1 MRVLATVVTVAN
13 LGLLGGAGCSLTP
26 PIPVAHV
33 RLGPAVASPP
43 QVLLALPSVCNASS
57 GDCAEQHR
65 NAVAIAT
72 RMSVEFG
79 GYTMIDS
86 DRVNLE
92 LRQRRERRFTSETS
106 DSRTVEITGALW
118 VDATPAEQREVLDS
132 MAIDGLLV
140 VKLSFSEA
148 EGMSQR
154 QQIRVAVELRRVEPA
169 EVVWSSH
176 CTAESGDHHSTAQAI
191 DLATRCALEGALLR

>member
-1 MRVLATVVTVAN
+1 MRVLATVATVAT
-13 LGLLGGAGCSLTP
+13 LGLLGGGACSLNAP
-26 PIPVAHV
+26 VPVAHV

-43 QVLLALPSVCNASS
+43 QVLLALPAVCNASS

-86 DRVNLE
+86 ERVNLE
-92 LRQRRERRFTSETS
+92 LRQRRERRLTGDTQET
-106 DSRTVEITGALW
+106 RQTEVTGALW
-118 VDATPAEQREVLDS
+118 VDATPAEQREVLDT
-132 MAIDGLLV
+132 MAIDGLLA
-140 VKLSFSEA
+140 VKLSLTEP
-148 EGMSQR
+148 EGMSQL
-154 QQIRVAVELRRVEPA
+154 QHIRVAIELLRVEPA

-176 CTAESGDHHSTAQAI
+176 CTTVSGDHRSTAQAI